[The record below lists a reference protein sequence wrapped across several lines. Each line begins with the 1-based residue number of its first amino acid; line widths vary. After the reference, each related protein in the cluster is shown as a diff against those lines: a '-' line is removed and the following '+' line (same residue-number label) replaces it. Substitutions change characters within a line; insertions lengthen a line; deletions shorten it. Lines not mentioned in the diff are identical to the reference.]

1 MHFAFRANS
10 YSFVHGI
17 EIIIFKAKHS
27 EIVATTLCLRNIL
40 KEFSENNMKKTRLYG
55 YVYDFSVNH
64 NAHAVANILDIYKY
78 LVKKNGKI

>member
-1 MHFAFRANS
+1 
-10 YSFVHGI
+10 
-17 EIIIFKAKHS
+17 
-27 EIVATTLCLRNIL
+27 
-40 KEFSENNMKKTRLYG
+40 MKKTRLYG